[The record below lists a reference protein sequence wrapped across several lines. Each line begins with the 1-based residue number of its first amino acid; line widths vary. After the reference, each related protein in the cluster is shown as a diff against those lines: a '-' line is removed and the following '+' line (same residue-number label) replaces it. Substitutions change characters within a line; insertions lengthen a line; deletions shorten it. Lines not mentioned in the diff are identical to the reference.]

1 MTDRDIVL
9 AILSHKEIALEEL
22 KIKYGRLLYGV
33 INKIIN
39 PISYT
44 MDIEECFNDVLLT
57 IWKNI
62 DCYDENKGQ
71 LRNFLISIAKYRALD
86 YKRKISKT
94 KIHLELNEEIIEQR
108 EGKEDAT
115 VLDDEAF
122 YHLIENLNEKDKVIF
137 VKKYLLDEPIEK
149 ISIELEMSKEAIYK
163 RLIRG
168 REKIKESI
176 LKEEGEE
183 KCTM

>member
-9 AILSHKEIALEEL
+9 AIMAHKESALEEL

-33 INKIIN
+33 INKTLN
-39 PISYT
+39 SISYT

-57 IWKNI
+57 IWNNI

-71 LRNFLISIAKYRALD
+71 LRNFLISIAKYKALD
-86 YKRKISKT
+86 YKRKICKI
-94 KIHLELNEEIIEQR
+94 KIHLELNEEIIDQR
-108 EGKEDAT
+108 DGKEDIT
-115 VLDDEAF
+115 EVDDEAF
-122 YHLIENLNEKDKVIF
+122 YNLIENLNEKDKVIF

-149 ISIELEMSKEAIYK
+149 ISIELKISKEAIYK

-168 REKIKESI
+168 REKIRENI